1 MSSVKRIRRT
11 SIRLAPGRSS
21 AKRPARTDAASSSH
35 TKRAGDGAARA
46 RSVPVHAARGNVAVA
61 RQAPGPERAAADG
74 VLAPYAMHPGQTRG
88 RRHFEREH
96 PFRTPFQRDRDR
108 IIHSR
113 AFRRLEYKT
122 QVFLNHEGDHFRT
135 RLTHSIEV
143 SQVGR
148 TVARALGLN
157 ADLVEALSLSHD
169 LGHTPFGHLGEEVL
183 DDLMRGHGGYNH
195 NRQSLRIVEWLEDRY
210 PEWPGLNLTYEVREG
225 IAKHSG
231 PIDVKKAPEF
241 AEYGPRESPPLEAQ
255 MIDIVDEIGYNH
267 HDIDDGVRSGLLPPE
282 ALAGDVPLFGEAWRR
297 AVKKYPRATPRQ
309 HLAVA
314 LTGMI
319 DTLVTDLVES
329 SRRRIRSAGVKDL
342 AGVRATKEWLIGLS
356 PGMAKRNAALKA
368 CLMERLYTHHRIER
382 VKDKSRR
389 ILRSLFE
396 RYMENPRLLG
406 ERALARVGKEGKERV
421 ICDYVAGMTDR
432 FAIDEYR
439 RLFSPDVLP

>member
-1 MSSVKRIRRT
+1 M
-11 SIRLAPGRSS
+11 
-21 AKRPARTDAASSSH
+21 
-35 TKRAGDGAARA
+35 RAD
-46 RSVPVHAARGNVAVA
+46 
-61 RQAPGPERAAADG
+61 
-74 VLAPYAMHPGQTRG
+74 QTRG
-88 RRHFEREH
+88 RRHREREH
-96 PFRTPFQRDRDR
+96 PFRSPFQRDRDR

-183 DDLMRGHGGYNH
+183 DALMRRHGGYNH
-195 NRQSLRIVEWLEDRY
+195 NRQSLRIVEHLEDRY

-231 PIDVKKAPEF
+231 PIDTKKAPEF
-241 AEYGPRESPPLEAQ
+241 AEYGPGESPPLEAQ

-267 HDIDDGVRSGLLPPE
+267 HDVDDGVRSGLLPAE
-282 ALAGDVPLFGEAWRR
+282 QLARDVALFGEPWRK
-297 AVKKYPRATPRQ
+297 AVRTYPRATPRQ

-319 DTLVTDLVES
+319 DVLVTDLVET
-329 SRRRIRSAGVKDL
+329 SRRRIRGSGVRNVD
-342 AGVRATKEWLIGLS
+342 GVRATKEWLIGLS
-356 PGMAKRNAALKA
+356 PGVGKRNAALKA

-389 ILRSLFE
+389 IILALFE

-406 ERALARVGKEGKERV
+406 DRALARFKSQGRERV
-421 ICDYVAGMTDR
+421 ICDYIAGMTDR